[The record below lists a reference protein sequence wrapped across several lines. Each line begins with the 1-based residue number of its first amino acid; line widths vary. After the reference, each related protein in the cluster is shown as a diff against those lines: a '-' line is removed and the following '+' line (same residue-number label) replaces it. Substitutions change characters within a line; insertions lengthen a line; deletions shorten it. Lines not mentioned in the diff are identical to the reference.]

1 MPAVNLKRVPAVLY
15 GMVFLIVLLGIVQQ
29 VFVDTIGTETP
40 LKDLRHISL
49 DEELNLGAWFSSM
62 VMVCIAGLTAVIGII
77 ERHSKKPQNWPYW
90 LVLAFGFLYMSV
102 DENIAIH
109 EVTIDPLRNAFNLSG
124 AFYFAWVL
132 PAVVLVGA
140 LGLVYLRFL
149 ARLPRRFAVMFVI
162 SGSIYLSGAI
172 GFEMLGA
179 VFAGSEGYDAFG
191 YKIFYILEETF
202 ELVGLTTFLSALLA
216 YLGEVHKYAAIT
228 FQRANS
234 AGYVTAE
241 K

>member
-1 MPAVNLKRVPAVLY
+1 MPAVNLKRVPVFLY
-15 GMVFLIVLLGIVQQ
+15 GMVFLIILLGIVQQ
-29 VFVDTIGTETP
+29 VFVDTIGIETP

-62 VMVCIAGLTAVIGII
+62 VMLCIAGLTALIGVI
-77 ERHSKKPQNWPYW
+77 ERHSAKPQNWLYW
-90 LVLAFGFLYMSV
+90 MGLALGFLYMSV

-109 EVTIDPLRNAFNLSG
+109 EVTIDPLRNAFDLSG
-124 AFYFAWVL
+124 ALYFAWVL

-140 LGLVYLRFL
+140 LGLIYLRFL
-149 ARLPRRFAVMFVI
+149 ARLPRRFALLFVI

-179 VFAGSEGYDAFG
+179 VFAGSEGYDALG
-191 YKIFYILEETF
+191 YKIFYILEESF
-202 ELVGLTTFLSALLA
+202 ELIGLTTFLSALLA
-216 YLGEVHKYAAIT
+216 YLGEVHGYAAIT
-228 FQRANS
+228 FQRAQN
-234 AGYVTAE
+234 AGYVTTE